1 MAAQQMLGW
10 VASIIAL
17 MAVMH
22 LGLIAQV
29 RGSAVR
35 LGPDQFPELH
45 AHVEQLARRMG
56 LRRTPEVYLM
66 QQDGAIN
73 AFATRFLRTTSS
85 SCFRICSRRAATTTP
100 RAT

>member
-1 MAAQQMLGW
+1 MFPPGTPDPTAIRIRRWPTERPLFYLNAIVAVGLWLVFFMAAQQMLGW

-45 AHVEQLARRMG
+45 AHVEHLARRMG
-56 LRRTPEVYLM
+56 LRRTPEC
-66 QQDGAIN
+66 I
-73 AFATRFLRTTSS
+73 
-85 SCFRICSRRAATTTP
+85 
-100 RAT
+100 